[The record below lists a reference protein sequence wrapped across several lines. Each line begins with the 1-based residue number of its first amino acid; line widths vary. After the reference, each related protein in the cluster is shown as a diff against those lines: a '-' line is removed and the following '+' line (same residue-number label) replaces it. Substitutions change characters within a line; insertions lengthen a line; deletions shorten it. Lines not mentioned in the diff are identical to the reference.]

1 MNGMNTDRN
10 MEGNAVDT
18 MGRSKEPN
26 MEGRTIMGPVEY
38 GQRYQNAG
46 TTANSVKKCYSVKDL
61 QDMLGVSRPTI
72 YELLQQHKFRWIM
85 LGRKYLI
92 FKKSFDAWMDG
103 KEEE

>member
-1 MNGMNTDRN
+1 MNEMNTDRYMEAKTVRE
-10 MEGNAVDT
+10 MEGD
-18 MGRSKEPN
+18 

-46 TTANSVKKCYSVKDL
+46 MAANSVKKCYSVKEL